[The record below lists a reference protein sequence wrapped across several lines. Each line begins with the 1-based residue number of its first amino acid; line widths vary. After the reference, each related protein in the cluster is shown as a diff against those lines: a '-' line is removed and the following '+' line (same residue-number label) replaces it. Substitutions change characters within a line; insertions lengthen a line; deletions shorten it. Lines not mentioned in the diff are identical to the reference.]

1 MCQSRI
7 SDSIIE
13 NLKKMAYNSCM
24 LQKHAAA
31 LIKSNKEICMGYNR
45 LIRKHMSIHAEMDAI
60 YDFIKKNRRYDLR
73 GLDIIVIRFKNN
85 ELKISRPCKSCIE
98 KMRELGIRK
107 VYYSDYDGNIV
118 YEYINDMEMYHMSSL
133 QRMKIRDLF

>member
-1 MCQSRI
+1 
-7 SDSIIE
+7 
-13 NLKKMAYNSCM
+13 
-24 LQKHAAA
+24 
-31 LIKSNKEICMGYNR
+31 
-45 LIRKHMSIHAEMDAI
+45 MSIHAEMDAI

-118 YEYINDMEMYHMSSL
+118 YEYITDMEMYHMSSL